1 MSDPKRY
8 LVNFPWI
15 VFLAAVMLTGIG
27 LLGIHSATLTTGPD
41 GRTHTGAA
49 VTTQCAWLLVG
60 LVAMCLVLWPSYL
73 RLGRW
78 SYAIYALSIVPL
90 VVLLAARHLGGIPYL
105 VQARH
110 GAYSWFTIPGTRNTL
125 QPSELTK
132 IAFIMVLARYLTYR
146 KSHRRPRGLVLPF
159 LMALLPTALVIRQPD
174 LGTALMFI
182 PVLLLMLIAAGAR
195 LRHLLA
201 VIGVALL
208 LAPIFYLKIDAYQQ
222 RRIDTWLLAGPVEEF
237 HMQRTAAE
245 RDDRH
250 LSDAEKQ
257 AMIDRFHGSPRV
269 QLYLAV
275 DAAKGWAGR
284 HLPWLFSPPRTR
296 SRLAAL
302 GDRPDDPV
310 GQQFLWRHWF
320 VEELLSGPAYQS
332 RQAKVAVASGGLTG
346 AGLGRGSQTRN
357 RLLAEARNDFIFAVI
372 AEEWGFVG
380 VLIVIVLYVVI
391 IIFGVD
397 VGLSTNEPFG
407 KLLAVGVVALIAAQA
422 FLNMAITVGLMPVT
436 GIPLPLMSYGG
447 SSLVSAYIAVGLLCN
462 VGLRRYVLDLPQ
474 PFEFKD

>member
-1 MSDPKRY
+1 MSNPKRY

-27 LLGIHSATLTTGPD
+27 LLAIYSATLITGHD
-41 GRTHTGAA
+41 GQTQVSRA
-49 VTTQCAWLLVG
+49 VPTQGLWLLVG
-60 LVAMCLVLWPSYL
+60 LVALILVVWPSYL
-73 RLGRW
+73 KLGRW
-78 SYAIYALSIVPL
+78 SYALYALSLVPL

-110 GAYSWFTIPGTRNTL
+110 GAYSWFTIPGTGNTL

-146 KSHRRPRGLVLPF
+146 KDHRRPKGLVLPF

-195 LRHLLA
+195 FKHLLVLA
-201 VIGVALL
+201 GVAIL
-208 LAPIFYLKIDAYQQ
+208 LAPVFYLKIDRYQQ
-222 RRIDTWLLAGPVEEF
+222 RRIDTWLLAGAVEDF

-245 RDDRH
+245 RDDHR
-250 LSDAEKQ
+250 LSDEQKQ
-257 AMIDRFHGSPRV
+257 QMIDRFRGSLRV
-269 QLYLAV
+269 RLYLAV
-275 DAAKGWAGR
+275 DRAKGWAGR
-284 HLPWLFSPPRTR
+284 HMPWLFRPVSART
-296 SRLAAL
+296 RLAAT
-302 GDRPDDPV
+302 GAESSESV
-310 GQQFLWRHWF
+310 GRRFLRLHWF
-320 VEELLSGPAYQS
+320 VEELLNGPAYQLH
-332 RQAKVAVASGGLTG
+332 QARVAVASGGLTG

-372 AEEWGFVG
+372 AEEWGFLG

-436 GIPLPLMSYGG
+436 GIPLPLVSYGG

-462 VGLRRYVLDLPQ
+462 VGVRRYVLDLPQ